1 MFDMRPNTKIDTLAR
16 LVAYIREEA
25 LRLDHCSDADILAGK
40 ISFGDPPA
48 VSMATQND

>member
-16 LVAYIREEA
+16 LVGYIREET
-25 LRLDHCSDADILAGK
+25 LRLDHCSDADILAGN

-48 VSMATQND
+48 VATATQDD